1 MNKAL
6 IVVASESDRRL
17 MSGLLTRA
25 GYEPIAV
32 DKGMDYYD
40 EFEQYQ
46 YASEPD
52 PKERAGIWQTAIGLQ
67 KVDGLNVSDFLVE
80 TAKRHI
86 EGEIDIDTV
95 QQLVSGYYQSAQSRE
110 RSENDMEADTASM
123 VDQAYQG
130 QTVTILGTV
139 NTNIVES
146 LKDGKVEFTP
156 DHQIKVFAPILVFN

>member
-1 MNKAL
+1 
-6 IVVASESDRRL
+6 
-17 MSGLLTRA
+17 
-25 GYEPIAV
+25 
-32 DKGMDYYD
+32 MDYYD

-86 EGEIDIDTV
+86 EGEIDIETV

-110 RSENDMEADTASM
+110 RSENDMEADTASR
-123 VDQAYQG
+123 
-130 QTVTILGTV
+130 
-139 NTNIVES
+139 
-146 LKDGKVEFTP
+146 
-156 DHQIKVFAPILVFN
+156 